1 MVITGKTH
9 PEKDVTMSINDYAE
23 NFVIG
28 MKSIYNDAP
37 LTVEALDEALE
48 LTAYWEQEVLEY
60 RGVLMSKKLVDG
72 SQAEGVI
79 SLNARKE
86 LIIAQSDYDT
96 AYASW
101 SGAEMWSDYVQE
113 NLAPARLEVV

>member
-1 MVITGKTH
+1 
-9 PEKDVTMSINDYAE
+9 MSTKDYAE

-28 MKSIYNDAP
+28 MKSIYNDFP
-37 LTVEALDEALE
+37 LTTEALDEALE
-48 LTAYWEQEVLEY
+48 LASYWEEEALEY

-72 SQAEGVI
+72 SQAKGVT

-86 LIIAQSDYDT
+86 LIIAQNDYDT

>member
-1 MVITGKTH
+1 
-9 PEKDVTMSINDYAE
+9 MSTKDYAE

-28 MKSIYNDAP
+28 MKSIYNDFP
-37 LTVEALDEALE
+37 LTTEALDEALE
-48 LTAYWEQEVLEY
+48 LASYWEEEALEY

-72 SQAEGVI
+72 SQAKGVT

-86 LIIAQSDYDT
+86 LIIAQNDYDI